1 MIDRDAALCCV
12 CWSQSLVVT
21 TYEGEELRLSA
32 EDQRELR
39 RWKQSLRF
47 AAGGGGAL
55 SGSDDDADS
64 MASWPSSSS
73 MDDSEQCVTQT
84 RLLVAFAWVVLFA
97 PFCCHQRVCVWT
109 VLMARAVSARLVA
122 AAAVA
127 AAAAATVTGAATMTR
142 TTAGGPCR
150 QSGPPPSLA
159 APASATGQT
168 ARQASSRARTQGGA
182 PAATTRRTA

>member
-127 AAAAATVTGAATMTR
+127 AAAATVTGAATMTR

>member
-127 AAAAATVTGAATMTR
+127 AAAATVTGAATMTR

-182 PAATTRRTA
+182 PVATTRRTA